1 MKIDKSKWKRVRFGD
16 VCTLVNENT
25 KNAKSEGFE
34 YIIGLEHIEPNNL
47 HIRSWNTTDKET
59 TFTRIFRKGQVLF
72 GRRRAYQRKIAYA
85 EFDGI
90 CSGDIMVF
98 QAKEQTI
105 LSELLPFIVQSDG
118 FLHCAVNT
126 SAGSLS
132 PRTKFNDLANYEFL
146 LPPKEEQ
153 PQSAELLW
161 AADEVVER
169 EKEVKERLENV
180 YKSLVFNIMNGE
192 YNSGKK
198 KIITMHSP
206 YQTKKNQKK
215 VPNDWN
221 VYCLAD
227 IILKTQSGFA
237 EGQRDDEGI
246 VQLRMNN
253 VTKDCRLDKTE
264 TIKVPINKIAKIYYI
279 EHGDVLFNNTNSPEL
294 VGKSVIFEEINEPMV
309 FSNHFTKLCPN
320 SNFLTNRFL
329 YLWLAYNYSIGLFER
344 RCIRWVGQAAV
355 QAENLLSLYI
365 LVPSLSDQKDIGSI
379 TKNIESNIENSAKQ
393 IAKSQQLKSVL
404 INKIF

>member
-1 MKIDKSKWKRVRFGD
+1 MKIDKSKWKVYRFEEFAQNISQRVD
-16 VCTLVNENT
+16 PKLTDLDIYV
-25 KNAKSEGFE
+25 
-34 YIIGLEHIEPNNL
+34 GLEHLEPDSL
-47 HIRSWNTTDKET
+47 HIKQHGSPSDVEGVKLK
-59 TFTRIFRKGQVLF
+59 FYKGDVIFGK
-72 GRRRAYQRKIAYA
+72 RRAYLRKTALA
-85 EFDGI
+85 EYNGI
-90 CSGDIMVF
+90 CSAHAMVLRAKTDVIDEKFFPFLFQSKAFQNRAIDISV
-98 QAKEQTI
+98 
-105 LSELLPFIVQSDG
+105 G
-118 FLHCAVNT
+118 
-126 SAGSLS
+126 GLS
-132 PRTKFNDLANYEFL
+132 PTINWKDIAKQEFL
-146 LPPKEEQ
+146 LPPQKEQ
-153 PQSAELLW
+153 TRLAELLW

-198 KIITMHSP
+198 KIITMYSP